1 MVLDEYGGTVG
12 IVTLEDIIEEIV
24 GEIWDE
30 HDEVTHDIVKI
41 SDEEY
46 TILGTT
52 NVDAVFEELDMNDEL
67 DVQTVSGWAM
77 DVLGRVPEVGDSFEY
92 KNLKIKVT
100 EMNGKRV
107 EKVQLLVGEEP
118 EKEEE

>member
-1 MVLDEYGGTVG
+1 
-12 IVTLEDIIEEIV
+12 
-24 GEIWDE
+24 
-30 HDEVTHDIVKI
+30 
-41 SDEEY
+41 
-46 TILGTT
+46 
-52 NVDAVFEELDMNDEL
+52 MNDEL